1 MFEVHQ
7 KQKTECIKFQRAVQ
21 WQTSKISF
29 HNARGI
35 QNIHICAAETNRRVD
50 WTIDFCDP
58 KLVTFFLAFGLK
70 SWWDLTFQ
78 IKFGIFNW
86 EINSEFFK
94 LSLEFLIVPILKI
107 VISVVFLLSTL
118 NSSSLIP
125 HGTESYT
132 CITSKRSALPCSIPN
147 FDFPHSHSCLSL
159 VFKKKIQNL
168 FSDTSLA
175 NPNYPRL
182 APQWLPQLG
191 WTSRDMIMSQ
201 LYIIG
206 YIMSHAIY
214 TGAGVR
220 FKC

>member
-1 MFEVHQ
+1 M
-7 KQKTECIKFQRAVQ
+7 
-21 WQTSKISF
+21 KI
-29 HNARGI
+29 
-35 QNIHICAAETNRRVD
+35 
-50 WTIDFCDP
+50 
-58 KLVTFFLAFGLK
+58 
-70 SWWDLTFQ
+70 
-78 IKFGIFNW
+78 
-86 EINSEFFK
+86 
-94 LSLEFLIVPILKI
+94 
-107 VISVVFLLSTL
+107 ISVIFLLSTL

-168 FSDTSLA
+168 LSDTSLA

-182 APQWLPQLG
+182 APQWLPQLS

-206 YIMSHAIY
+206 YILMSHAIY

-220 FKC
+220 FVNHEYDYRPTSDDTKSTYQLIIKITIFEKHKK